1 MRTTIG
7 PTGMLPTDNSS
18 CGPMES
24 LEQGRGRSFQA
35 VWCGKLGTNTQSLLD
50 NTSDFILGDLHNKK
64 LLSNKCFIQWFSIF
78 FFLDCTCIEHTN
90 EKNKS
95 YLLHSSFLKCYKLSH
110 LYNEFGPYLLQYK
123 ASAFLIK
130 QTEIGKPSKTWI
142 IRKEV

>member
-7 PTGMLPTDNSS
+7 PIGMLPTDNSS

-95 YLLHSSFLKCYKLSH
+95 YLLHSSVLRCYKLSH
-110 LYNEFGPYLLQYK
+110 LYNELGPYLLQYK

-130 QTEIGKPSKTWI
+130 QIEIGKPSKTWI